1 MSFFNNG
8 FDPSEPNDDTIDKY
22 YSQMSE
28 ELFQILAPLSA
39 RIRRLCDE
47 YEPLIGD
54 ELVDEILKEQ
64 IRNIL

>member
-8 FDPSEPNDDTIDKY
+8 FDPNEPDDNMINKY

-28 ELFQILAPLSA
+28 ELYVILAPLSA

>member
-1 MSFFNNG
+1 MSFFNNS
-8 FDPSEPNDDTIDKY
+8 FDPNEPDDNTIDGY

>member
-8 FDPSEPNDDTIDKY
+8 FDPSEP
-22 YSQMSE
+22 MSE
-28 ELFQILAPLSA
+28 ELYVILAPLSA